1 VASSSP
7 AAKPAKAHTVATFTG
22 SGQENTSRFTVTS
35 TWKLVYSFDCSN
47 FGQAGNFAV
56 TEDGGNDLNGVSVN
70 DLAMS
75 KGASTWGYDDAGT
88 HYLQINSECV
98 WKVKVVDEPLPAP
111 GLILPQAGCFPR

>member
-22 SGQENTSRFTVTS
+22 SGQENTPRFTVIRAR
-35 TWKLVYSFDCSN
+35 KLVYSFDCSN

-56 TEDGGNDLNGVSVN
+56 TEDEGNDLNGVSVN

-75 KGASTWGYDDAGT
+75 KSASTWGYDDAWA
-88 HYLQINSECV
+88 HYLQTNSEFA
-98 WKVKVVDEPLPAP
+98 WKVKVVDEP
-111 GLILPQAGCFPR
+111 